1 MALTISE
8 VSKLLTEAIDSI
20 DHVLSCLDAVN
31 ATLAAL
37 GRNPI
42 MSVAVGTGL
51 TNLKTRV
58 SNYRVKVGAVIA
70 AQALPESETG

>member
-1 MALTISE
+1 MALTISD

-31 ATLAAL
+31 ATLAAH

-42 MSVAVGTGL
+42 MTAAVATGL
-51 TNLKTRV
+51 GNLKTRV
-58 SNYRVKVGAVIA
+58 TAYRVKIEAIIA
-70 AQALPESETG
+70 AQALPAEDA